1 MTTCPTAV
9 YRRGCERHSM
19 ASNTK
24 STEIKRKK
32 RKQRAGRDRKRELQ
46 NKGSTKSEAGL
57 FGNVLPRA

>member
-1 MTTCPTAV
+1 
-9 YRRGCERHSM
+9 M

-46 NKGSTKSEAGL
+46 NKGSTKSEAAL